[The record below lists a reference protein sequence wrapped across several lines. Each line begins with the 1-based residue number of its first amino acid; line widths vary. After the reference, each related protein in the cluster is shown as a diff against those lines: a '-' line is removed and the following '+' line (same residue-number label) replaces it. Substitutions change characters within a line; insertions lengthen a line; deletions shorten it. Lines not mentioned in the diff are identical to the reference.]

1 MRGKVGASFSSSL
14 QFTLSYYMLQMTERV
29 EEAHNR
35 QMANEEE
42 LRERHRRQI
51 FELNQRHAAEMEE
64 QLQQYQDDVRRK
76 EEKITRQA
84 LSFEE
89 K

>member
-1 MRGKVGASFSSSL
+1 MRAKVGASFSSSL